1 MSAAT
6 LGTKLL
12 TNELT
17 KKIRRTAG
25 KGGRDPGVSA
35 LSRSIHRSAISVR
48 SISTRPMAA
57 ADPAQVG
64 IRRRVEDV
72 RGMRVVEDECRQADG
87 NEEAQQP

>member
-25 KGGRDPGVSA
+25 NGGRDPGVSA
-35 LSRSIHRSAISVR
+35 PSRSIHRSAISVR
-48 SISTRPMAA
+48 STSTSPMAA
-57 ADPAQVG
+57 ASQRRSAPAAA
-64 IRRRVEDV
+64 REDV
-72 RGMRVVEDECRQADG
+72 RGMRVVEDERRQANGD
-87 NEEAQQP
+87 EEAEKP